1 MTAFGRVVCPDRR
14 MLGRLVQIL
23 RSRDEHPAYSVAGEA
38 LANAL
43 LASSPGSLPVEAE
56 QLADAMLGSLLRVTS
71 ATADAEDADR
81 RVRLAMATA
90 VVAATRPHAAL
101 ACHQAIGTW
110 MGMGIGSPLRHEN
123 TYALAARV
131 LLSLWLD
138 DKDAAAEAINALVE
152 IDRTGISGV
161 LHDWV
166 VARLQGHGAER
177 EARCF
182 EALRLSVAFAP
193 GGGDGAAL
201 VVLAAAVVVRR
212 RGGTMRD
219 VRAFIDGVNAPQ
231 QPAQFRRRVAV
242 H

>member
-38 LANAL
+38 LANAI
-43 LASSPGSLPVEAE
+43 LASSPGELPVEAE
-56 QLADAMLGSLLRVTS
+56 QLADAMLGSLLRVT
-71 ATADAEDADR
+71 AETADAEDADR

-90 VVAATRPHAAL
+90 VVAAARPHAAL

-110 MGMGIGSPLRHEN
+110 MGTGIGSPLRQRH

-131 LLSLWLD
+131 LLSLWLND
-138 DKDAAAEAINALVE
+138 RDAAAEATNALVE
-152 IDRTGISGV
+152 FDRTGLSGV

-177 EARCF
+177 EAQCF
-182 EALRLSVAFAP
+182 EALRLSMAFAP

-212 RGGTMRD
+212 QGNTMRG
-219 VRAFIDGVNAPQ
+219 VRSFIDDASMPKRTPVPE
-231 QPAQFRRRVAV
+231 RRVVV